1 MVIVLIA
8 ALAAILYIWTI
19 RPDPE
24 PVPTSK
30 ELVSVISSTPITPT
44 EGVLEA
50 RILLPGNLSLEQWQY
65 KVVTLGAALITL
77 DKDPMAL
84 RVQAREPGK
93 AVTASFIPATSNG
106 YSTSGA
112 DGPGSLATM
121 ADHAPDLGVY
131 ASSKESQ
138 QPTVTEYVL
147 TDPGKYDGRFSGSKD
162 AVTEYVMVDPEGQVE
177 LELTLITRP
186 DETSCLIAKATLQDV
201 TMLPRLESHWQQV
214 LSAYGFP
221 ADYST
226 LLAGTIDGDHTY
238 NESNQLLTGIFQSL
252 AVGQPM
258 KMADGNVIS
267 WAGHS
272 PRIKTALRDV
282 RGEPI
287 NVQAAIR
294 YHHLEETTHIYLG
307 SPLIYRDY

>member
-138 QPTVTEYVL
+138 QPTVTEYV
-147 TDPGKYDGRFSGSKD
+147 
-162 AVTEYVMVDPEGQVE
+162 MVDPEGQVE

-186 DETSCLIAKATLQDV
+186 DETSRLIAKATLQDV